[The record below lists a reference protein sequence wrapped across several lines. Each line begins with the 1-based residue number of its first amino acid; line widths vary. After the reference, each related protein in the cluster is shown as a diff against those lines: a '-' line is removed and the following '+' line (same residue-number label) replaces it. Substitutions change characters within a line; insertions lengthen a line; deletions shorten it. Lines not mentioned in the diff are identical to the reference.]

1 MGVLTTVSIDCAL
14 LHPLQLLKAL
24 KYLHSAGIIHRKI
37 APANVLLSEQCDVKV
52 LRRVMFCNVWCR
64 FDEQTPSRAVFM
76 VWLQLADFGLAR
88 GVESA
93 DVDTSKAATRFA
105 LASPLLR
112 KRTKHVVT
120 RWYR

>member
-1 MGVLTTVSIDCAL
+1 MLFAL

-24 KYLHSAGIIHRKI
+24 KYLHSAGIIHRDLK
-37 APANVLLSEQCDVKV
+37 PANVLLSEQCDVKV

-76 VWLQLADFGLAR
+76 VWLQLADFWLAR

-93 DVDTSKAATRFA
+93 DVDTSKAPTRFDPA
-105 LASPLLR
+105 PLLR
-112 KRTKHVVT
+112 KRSKHIVT